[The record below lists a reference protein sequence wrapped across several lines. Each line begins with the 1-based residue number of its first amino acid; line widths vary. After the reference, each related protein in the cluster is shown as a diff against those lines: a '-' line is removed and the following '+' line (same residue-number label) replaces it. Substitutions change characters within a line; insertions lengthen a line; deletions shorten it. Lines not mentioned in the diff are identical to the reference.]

1 MAQNYLS
8 GRVSRI
14 GVGVPGFSTSGD
26 LTLAVSGAVGV
37 ETTKPRAEVDTPNIS
52 IRGNIVDSSVAIGSI
67 GYFLSQDEFGVRW
80 RASDPAALS
89 FITVYDNG
97 SQVGLGEF
105 GGLNFKTGVD
115 EDYIKIVPNPVNPE
129 IADINFDIR
138 WVKFAYGQNKGIST
152 GFGTDGTYASIPGFG
167 TSEAVG
173 VTSVGIGTIEPQD
186 DFQVGIGSTGVTIN
200 GPEGKVEAE
209 LIKAKNIEVEGNL
222 TVESLI
228 VRPGISTLRFLEVEE
243 FATIPVEYVG
253 FSSIEEA
260 DITQLNADNILAGLT
275 TLGVGGEDVFVLNDL
290 YVQGG
295 IGTFDGDVFVAGDL
309 SVGGEL
315 FVEQLNAQNI
325 LITGVATVA
334 TGIFTSVN
342 TEEVFAT
349 GVSTFNELQYNVGFG
364 TTSNLENLF
373 AIDAEIDNAVITDE
387 RITGVSTI
395 ATADIDN
402 GFIKFGTIDDA
413 ILGVAT
419 VGLMTVTTDFSVG
432 GATTL
437 AGIVTTG
444 TDAYVGEDLYV
455 GGETFFNQINAI
467 NLDVSG
473 VATFFQGIAT
483 NFTVTGLLSATDVT
497 AGFATITEVNIGGGQ
512 IGGIDFPGTGD
523 IEGNDLDFETGYI
536 GILTG
541 NYISYGIGSIGTFVS
556 GIATITTLRGDQL
569 FYTDESIINNV
580 RFFDDRLEVAQNL
593 SVVGA
598 AITLGD
604 VATDPRV
611 GLTTIAGDAYV
622 GNDLF
627 VNGETFFKQI
637 NAVNLD
643 VSGVATIFNQ
653 KITGVTSIASGFA
666 TDFFVELL
674 DFDSA
679 TGSAATITNVSG
691 DNLNFVGNS
700 NFISGQTSKFLS
712 VIRSP
717 GGSEFEGTLQAVN
730 ILVSED
736 IGVDRDFIVAGIS
749 TLNIADIAQ
758 ETVAISTITD
768 LTVTGIA
775 TIAEVDVEDANVD
788 NLYAGFTSTTELLVT
803 GVTTFQG
810 IVNIDDI
817 VFTDLEVVGVSSVNQ
832 LFFNVGVGT
841 ELRVDDLTAGI
852 ATVGLASV
860 SLLQATT
867 INAFEAEIE
876 ELTADTAAV
885 GVDSTSSALFVTGI
899 NTFIGFTTFTGDVFV
914 DGDFTVTGIQSVGQ
928 LDAKQSQ
935 IGILTVFDRLDSQK
949 ITDLNQVSIAGS
961 FIASGISTI
970 GLSTFSADGDLN
982 INRNLTVGGI
992 TTFEGVVKIEET
1004 SFVNQEVTGISSIN
1018 QLFFNVGIGT
1028 TLTVN
1033 VATADTLTVN
1043 NDTELNELLVLG
1055 DSEFRGDDNT
1065 FLGSVGVGTTV
1076 TTQDLV
1082 VSNEAD
1088 IASLKAGVA
1097 TITTAS
1103 IGFATIT
1110 DQYVGVSTVEF
1121 IKAGIATLGIT
1132 TVDTLTVTNDTQLNE
1147 LLVLG
1152 DSEFRGSDNTFLG
1165 SVGVGT
1171 TVTTQDLVVS
1181 NEADIASLKAG
1192 FGTIASANIG
1202 FATIGAGTTTD
1213 SALFV
1218 TGLSTFSG
1226 VSSFFGNIS
1235 VEGDLSVSGV
1245 TSFEQL
1251 DAAQSRIGILTVF
1264 EYLDNLGDLSVTG
1277 VTTLGLTT
1285 ITDDL
1290 YVNNNITAD
1299 NNIRAKGQLRA
1310 DTDLLVIGT
1319 SQFDGAVAISSSLTV
1334 SDSISSTDLI
1344 VTGVTTLNVADVSD
1358 ATIDIA
1364 TVTDATIST
1373 SRIGFSSIGVLEVG
1387 FGSTTQGSFIRTGV
1401 GTIVGFTTITGD
1413 VFIDGKLSVVG
1424 LTTFND
1430 LGAKTAQIGI
1440 LTVSEYLSV
1449 LDIDQSPSGFSTLSN
1464 ISFLDGVGENLG
1476 VTGLTTTADLTVTGF
1491 ATFAQDIDVLGD
1503 TNLDGNLDVAG
1514 ITSLGAPGPTGFTT
1528 IRGDLYIDG
1537 DLFVRDDIFKDE
1549 IVGRNAYFTG
1559 ITTVNELF
1567 VNTGVATNF
1576 ITTSFKAVTGIVTNL
1591 TAEFFY
1597 ADEADIDRIFAG
1609 DLTVTGVSTLG
1620 ASNPSGFTTALGDLY
1635 VGGEFYA
1642 ANNAVVRGTLLAD
1655 NVGVA
1660 NQIKANV
1667 GIFTTGNIEDLFVTG
1682 QTTTKDLL
1690 VNGITTTP
1698 SLIAGEI
1705 QVGLLT
1711 VTASIEVGFATVTSL
1726 FVSGTSQLNT
1736 LIVDGTA
1743 TFNDLTFFTE
1753 DSTFQEDVLINQ
1765 NLAVNGI
1772 ATISNLNVSDTITT
1786 PNMVSSGIATFNQ
1799 IKVNVGEFE
1808 NLRVQSGSLIV
1819 DNTLQANSG
1828 IITNL
1833 TFEVGLGNTLTLNNT
1848 LNVSGDTQLG
1858 LTTITRL
1865 DASEIEVANI
1875 NVSGIATV
1883 SNIDILG
1890 GQVSVGIAT
1899 VQELNFS
1906 DVVTNTAVRT
1916 ITSSVSPTPILTL
1929 NSTTESAEFTIT
1941 IRSGLEIHSTKIHV
1955 AIAGANKYWNEYSTV
1970 LSTTELATFD
1980 VIDSAGETVLQATPA
1995 SAALTRFT
2003 VYSVSHNAP

>member
-1 MAQNYLS
+1 MFP
-8 GRVSRI
+8 V
-14 GVGVPGFSTSGD
+14 FSTSGD

-105 GGLNFKTGVD
+105 GGLNFKTGD
-115 EDYIKIVPNPVNPE
+115 DDDYIKIVPNPVNPE

-138 WVKFAYGQNKGIST
+138 WVKYAYGANKGIST

-209 LIKAKNIEVEGNL
+209 IVKAKNIEVEGNL
-222 TVESLI
+222 TVESLV
-228 VRPGISTLRFLEVEE
+228 VRPGIATLRFLEVEE
-243 FATIPVEYVG
+243 FAVIPIEYVG

-260 DITQLNADNILAGLT
+260 QITQLNADNVLAGLT

-290 YVQGG
+290 FVQGG

-315 FVEQLNAQNI
+315 FVEQLNAENI

-364 TTSNLENLF
+364 TTSNVQNLF
-373 AIDAEIDNAVITDE
+373 VVDAEIDRAVITDQ
-387 RITGVSTI
+387 RVTGASTI
-395 ATADIDN
+395 SVADIDN

-413 ILGVAT
+413 IIGVAT
-419 VGLMTVTTDFSVG
+419 VGLMTVTTDLSVG
-432 GATTL
+432 GETSL
-437 AGIVTTG
+437 LGIVTTG
-444 TDAYVGEDLYV
+444 GDAYIGSDLYV

-473 VATFFQGIAT
+473 IATFFQGIAT

-497 AGFATITEVNIGGGQ
+497 AGFATITEVDIGSGNV
-512 IGGIDFPGTGD
+512 GGIDFPGTGD
-523 IEGNDLDFETGYI
+523 IEGENIDFNTGRI

-541 NYISYGIGSIGTFVS
+541 DVLSYGIGTIGVFDS
-556 GIATITTLRGDQL
+556 GLGTITTLRGQQL
-569 FYTDESIINNV
+569 FYTDTSQINNV
-580 RFFDDRLEVAQNL
+580 TFFDERLEVSQNL
-593 SVVGA
+593 NVVGA

-627 VNGETFFKQI
+627 VNGETFFNQI

-643 VSGVATIFNQ
+643 VSGIATIFNQ
-653 KITGVTSIASGFA
+653 SITGVTSIASGFA

-679 TGSAATITNVSG
+679 TGSAATITTVSG

-730 ILVSED
+730 ALISED
-736 IGVDRDFIVAGIS
+736 IGISRDFIVAGIS
-749 TLNIADIAQ
+749 TLNIADINQ
-758 ETVAISTITD
+758 ETVSISTITD

-775 TIAEVDVEDANVD
+775 TIAEVDVQDANVD
-788 NLYAGFTSTTELLVT
+788 NLYAGFTSTTDLLVT

-810 IVNIDDI
+810 VVNIDDI
-817 VFTDLEVVGVSSVNQ
+817 VFTDLEVVGVSSVNE

-852 ATVGLASV
+852 ATVGLASI
-860 SLLQATT
+860 SLLEATT
-867 INAFEAEIE
+867 INAFEGDFA
-876 ELTADTAAV
+876 ELTSEIATI

-961 FIASGISTI
+961 FVASGISTI
-970 GLSTFSADGDLN
+970 GLSTFSPDGDLN

-992 TTFEGVVKIEET
+992 TTFEGVVNIEET

-1043 NDTELNELLVLG
+1043 NDTTLNELLVTGVSTFQG
-1055 DSEFRGDDNT
+1055 DNNT

-1076 TTQDLV
+1076 TTKDLV
-1082 VSNEAD
+1082 VTNEAG
-1088 IASLKAGVA
+1088 IGTLTVGVA
-1097 TITTAS
+1097 TITTAT

-1121 IKAGIATLGIT
+1121 INVGIATLGIT
-1132 TVDTLTVTNDTQLNE
+1132 TVDTLTVTNDTDLNQLIVTG
-1147 LLVLG
+1147 LSTFQG
-1152 DSEFRGSDNTFLG
+1152 DNNTFFG

-1171 TVTTQDLVVS
+1171 TVTTKDLVVT

-1192 FGTIASANIG
+1192 VGTIQRAEVG
-1202 FATIGAGTTTD
+1202 FATIGFGATTD

-1226 VSSFFGNIS
+1226 ITSFFGNVS

-1264 EYLDNLGDLSVTG
+1264 DTLDNLGTLQVSGITTLSTTEITGDLTVAFGITANGLIDAGNLRSNDTLTVLGETDLDGNTNIDADLTVTG
-1277 VTTLGLTT
+1277 TTLTT
-1285 ITDDL
+1285 
-1290 YVNNNITAD
+1290 N
-1299 NNIRAKGQLRA
+1299 
-1310 DTDLLVIGT
+1310 LVTVG
-1319 SQFDGAVAISSSLTV
+1319 IS
-1334 SDSISSTDLI
+1334 
-1344 VTGVTTLNVADVSD
+1344 TLNVAQISD
-1358 ATIDIA
+1358 ATIDVA
-1364 TVTDATIST
+1364 TITVASIST
-1373 SRIGFSSIGVLEVG
+1373 SLIGFNSTGVLQVG
-1387 FGSTTQGSFIRTGV
+1387 FGSTDQGSFIRTGV

-1440 LTVSEYLSV
+1440 LTVSEYLNF
-1449 LDIDQSPSGFSTLSN
+1449 LDVVQDPTGFSTLSN
-1464 ISFLDGVGENLG
+1464 ISFLGADGENLDVSG
-1476 VTGLTTTADLTVTGF
+1476 IITTTDLSVTGFGTFDQNLTVTGD
-1491 ATFAQDIDVLGD
+1491 ADL
-1503 TNLDGNLDVAG
+1503 NRNLDVAG

-1528 IRGDLYIDG
+1528 VRGDLYIDG

-1559 ITTVNELF
+1559 ITTVNDLF

-1591 TAEFFY
+1591 TSEFFFS
-1597 ADEADIDRIFAG
+1597 DEAEIDRLRAG
-1609 DLTVTGVSTLG
+1609 DLRVLGVSTLG
-1620 ASNPSGFTTALGDLY
+1620 ASNSSGFTTALGDLY

-1642 ANNAVVRGTLLAD
+1642 ANNATVLGTLLAD

-1660 NQIKANV
+1660 NQVKANV
-1667 GIFTTGNIEDLFVTG
+1667 GIFTTGNIENLFVTG
-1682 QTTTKDLL
+1682 QTITDNLL

-1698 SLIAGEI
+1698 SLNAGEI
-1705 QVGLLT
+1705 NVGILT
-1711 VTASIEVGFATVTSL
+1711 VTATIEVGFATVTSL
-1726 FVSGTSQLNT
+1726 FVSGFTQLNQ
-1736 LIVDGTA
+1736 LQVDDLA
-1743 TFNDLTFFTE
+1743 TFNDRVFFNENITLQKSAIVNE
-1753 DSTFQEDVLINQ
+1753 
-1765 NLAVNGI
+1765 NLQVNGI
-1772 ATISNLNVSDTITT
+1772 TTTTNLNVSDTTNTT
-1786 PNMVSSGIATFNQ
+1786 NLNVTGIATANQ
-1799 IKVNVGEFE
+1799 IEATNGEFE
-1808 NLRVQSGSLIV
+1808 NLRVLSGQLIV
-1819 DNTLQANSG
+1819 DNTIRANIG
-1828 IITNL
+1828 IITDL
-1833 TFEVGLGNTLTLNNT
+1833 TFRTGLGNTLTVNNNLNANGDV
-1848 LNVSGDTQLG
+1848 NFIGVSTIND
-1858 LTTITRL
+1858 LT
-1865 DASEIEVANI
+1865 SNSIEVDDI
-1875 NVSGIATV
+1875 NVVGVATV
-1883 SNIDILG
+1883 ADINILG
-1890 GQVSVGIAT
+1890 GEVNVGVAT

-1906 DVVTNTAVRT
+1906 DIVTNKATRT
-1916 ITSSVSPTPILTL
+1916 VTSSTAQVPLLILD
-1929 NSTTESAEFTIT
+1929 STTESAEFTIT
-1941 IRSGLEIHSTKIHV
+1941 VRSGFEIQSTKIHV
-1955 AIAGANKYWNEYSTV
+1955 AIAGVNKYWNEYSTV
-1970 LSTTELATFD
+1970 FSSTELGSFD
-1980 VIDSAGETVLQATPA
+1980 VIDSAGETALVATPA

-2003 VYSVSHNAP
+2003 VYSVSHNA